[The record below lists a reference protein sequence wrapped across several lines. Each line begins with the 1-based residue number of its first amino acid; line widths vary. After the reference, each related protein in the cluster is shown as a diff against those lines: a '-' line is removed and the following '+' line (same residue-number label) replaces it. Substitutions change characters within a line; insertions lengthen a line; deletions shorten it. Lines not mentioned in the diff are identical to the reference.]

1 MNKKAKIFVTGHKGL
16 VGSAVI
22 RKLKDLGFKNIL
34 TVSKKKLDLR
44 DQRKVN
50 SFLTKHKPNSLIIAA
65 AKVGGIKTNSE
76 LTGEFIYD
84 NLQIQSNLIHGA
96 YKHNIK
102 NMINLGSS
110 CIYPKFSK
118 QPIKEDYLLT
128 GELEKTNEAYAIAKI
143 AGVKMCEY
151 YNKQYD
157 TNYKSLMP
165 CNTFGPNDNY
175 DLLSSHFISALI
187 RKIYEAKIKKKKSI
201 KLWGNGKTKRELIFV
216 DDLADAIIFF
226 LFKKTKKNLINIGT
240 QVEFTIEEY
249 AKIIMKKL
257 NVNLNIKYIKK
268 SLVGTP
274 RKIMDTSLAKKLG
287 WKSSIKIE
295 KGIDFC
301 LSDFKNNYKKY
312 CD

>member
-165 CNTFGPNDNY
+165 CNTFGSNDNY

-226 LFKKTKKNLINIGT
+226 LFKKTKQNLINIGT

-274 RKIMDTSLAKKLG
+274 RKIMDSSLAKKLG

-301 LSDFKNNYKKY
+301 LRDFKNNYKKY

>member
-165 CNTFGPNDNY
+165 CNTFGSNDNY

-226 LFKKTKKNLINIGT
+226 LFKKTKQNLINIGT

-301 LSDFKNNYKKY
+301 LRDFKNNYKKY

>member
-22 RKLKDLGFKNIL
+22 RKLNDLGFKNIL

-165 CNTFGPNDNY
+165 CNTFGSNDNY

-226 LFKKTKKNLINIGT
+226 LFKKTKQNLINIGT

-274 RKIMDTSLAKKLG
+274 RKIMDSSLAKKLG

-301 LSDFKNNYKKY
+301 LRDFKNNYKKY

>member
-151 YNKQYD
+151 YNKQYN

-165 CNTFGPNDNY
+165 CNTFGLNDNY

-226 LFKKTKKNLINIGT
+226 LFKKTKQNLINIGT

-274 RKIMDTSLAKKLG
+274 RKIMDSSLAKKLG

-301 LSDFKNNYKKY
+301 LRDFKNNYKKY

>member
-165 CNTFGPNDNY
+165 CNTFGLNDNY

-226 LFKKTKKNLINIGT
+226 LFKKTKQNLINIGT

-287 WKSSIKIE
+287 WKSKIKIE
-295 KGIDFC
+295 DGIDFC
-301 LSDFKNNYKKY
+301 LRDFKENYKKY

>member
-1 MNKKAKIFVTGHKGL
+1 MNKKTKIFVTGHKGL

-118 QPIKEDYLLT
+118 QPIKEDYLLS

-151 YNKQYD
+151 YNKQYN

-165 CNTFGPNDNY
+165 CNTFGSNDNY

-240 QVEFTIEEY
+240 QVEFTIEDY

-274 RKIMDTSLAKKLG
+274 RKIMDSSLAKKLG
-287 WKSSIKIE
+287 WKSSITIE

-301 LSDFKNNYKKY
+301 LRDFKNNYKKY

>member
-22 RKLKDLGFKNIL
+22 RKLNDLGFKNIL

-118 QPIKEDYLLT
+118 QPIKEDYLLS

-151 YNKQYD
+151 YNKQYN

-165 CNTFGPNDNY
+165 CNTFGLNDNY

-226 LFKKTKKNLINIGT
+226 LFKKTKQNLINIGT

-274 RKIMDTSLAKKLG
+274 RKIMDSSLAKKLG

-301 LSDFKNNYKKY
+301 LRDFKNNYKKY

>member
-22 RKLKDLGFKNIL
+22 RKLNDLGFKNIL

-65 AKVGGIKTNSE
+65 AKVGGIKTNNE

-151 YNKQYD
+151 YNKQYN

-165 CNTFGPNDNY
+165 CNTFGLNDNY

-226 LFKKTKKNLINIGT
+226 LFKKTKQNLINIGT

-274 RKIMDTSLAKKLG
+274 RKIMDSSLAKKLG

-301 LSDFKNNYKKY
+301 LRDFKNNYKKY

>member
-301 LSDFKNNYKKY
+301 LRDFKNNYKKY

>member
-165 CNTFGPNDNY
+165 CNTFGSNDNY

-301 LSDFKNNYKKY
+301 LRDFKNNYKKY